1 MEKHRLK
8 KNQRV
13 KLKSDGQDYPYKWA
27 GAGSEGWVRRLD
39 TDNVGFPVV
48 YIEWDKD
55 HWAFNG
61 EPDQWTL
68 EDHFDPVEEIMPE
81 NSEDLVKAFAEF
93 VASREQGEGSSSST
107 KDTRYAEAF
116 AQGKKFALNAEAF
129 LLIAVEVDRKDA
141 DAPVFNPM
149 VFQSYKDDEAGLI
162 LESQLSVL
170 SSNAFQQL
178 AVEQIRRN
186 RGKS

>member
-1 MEKHRLK
+1 
-8 KNQRV
+8 
-13 KLKSDGQDYPYKWA
+13 
-27 GAGSEGWVRRLD
+27 
-39 TDNVGFPVV
+39 
-48 YIEWDKD
+48 
-55 HWAFNG
+55 
-61 EPDQWTL
+61 
-68 EDHFDPVEEIMPE
+68 MPE
-81 NSEDLVKAFAEF
+81 NSEDLVRAFAEF

-129 LLIAVEVDRKDA
+129 LLIAVEVDRKEP